1 MLPVNFIQTI
11 QHINGFDREG
21 FEAVHTNSNPIT
33 SIRLNDEKVCNNLS
47 YLYQQQVPW
56 CNHAYYLKERPSFT
70 LEPSF
75 HAGAFYVQEA
85 SSMFLWHII
94 KQLYANNTEKKVL
107 DVCAAPGGKSTL
119 LASYF
124 KNGLI
129 VSNEIIKSRA
139 AILVENLSKWGTGNF
154 IVSNNDPKQFAN
166 LTAFFDAVVIDAPC
180 SGSGMFRKDK
190 TAVDEWS
197 LQNVKLCSQR
207 QQRIIANVMPALKEN
222 GYLIYSTCSYS
233 EEENEQIL
241 DFIADNFSVES
252 VEININP
259 SWGIVSTKS
268 NKHKAIGYRF
278 FPDKIKGEGFFIAVF
293 KKNEFSKNNKFSLQL
308 LSKLTSVENEL
319 IKNFITSTIDKKF
332 FKHNNEIKCINT
344 AFYADVEKLANL
356 LYLKKV
362 GTIIGEVK
370 GKDFVPHHELA
381 ISNISLSNIATLELN
396 KEDALKFLAKKELDI
411 NTNKG
416 LTLITFN
423 GLGLGWIKVLHN
435 RINNYYPNEWRILNI

>member
-139 AILVENLSKWGTGNF
+139 AILVEN
-154 IVSNNDPKQFAN
+154 
-166 LTAFFDAVVIDAPC
+166 
-180 SGSGMFRKDK
+180 
-190 TAVDEWS
+190 
-197 LQNVKLCSQR
+197 
-207 QQRIIANVMPALKEN
+207 
-222 GYLIYSTCSYS
+222 
-233 EEENEQIL
+233 
-241 DFIADNFSVES
+241 
-252 VEININP
+252 
-259 SWGIVSTKS
+259 
-268 NKHKAIGYRF
+268 
-278 FPDKIKGEGFFIAVF
+278 
-293 KKNEFSKNNKFSLQL
+293 
-308 LSKLTSVENEL
+308 
-319 IKNFITSTIDKKF
+319 
-332 FKHNNEIKCINT
+332 
-344 AFYADVEKLANL
+344 
-356 LYLKKV
+356 
-362 GTIIGEVK
+362 
-370 GKDFVPHHELA
+370 
-381 ISNISLSNIATLELN
+381 
-396 KEDALKFLAKKELDI
+396 
-411 NTNKG
+411 
-416 LTLITFN
+416 
-423 GLGLGWIKVLHN
+423 
-435 RINNYYPNEWRILNI
+435 